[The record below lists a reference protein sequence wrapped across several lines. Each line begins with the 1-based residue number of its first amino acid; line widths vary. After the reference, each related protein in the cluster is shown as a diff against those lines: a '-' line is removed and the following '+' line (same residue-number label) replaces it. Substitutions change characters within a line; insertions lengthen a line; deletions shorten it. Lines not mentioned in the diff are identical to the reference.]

1 MSIRVIIADDHPLVR
16 EGLRRTIERSG
27 ADIVV
32 VAEAA
37 DGTEALKAAR
47 TWRVDVFILDI
58 TMPRLN
64 GFAAAQGLMLKDP
77 SAKVIMLSLHDTK
90 VVVEEALAS
99 GARGFLTKDSATKD
113 VVAAI
118 TEVHEGRTYF
128 SAAIAG
134 FARKAPPAG
143 ERRSGAAA
151 LTRQEQRVLQLIGEG
166 NTNKGIARLL
176 NVSTNTIH
184 SHRNSVMAKLNIHKH
199 ADLVRYAI
207 KAGLAKL

>member
-37 DGTEALKAAR
+37 DGTEALNAAR

-64 GFAAAQGLMLKDP
+64 GFAAAQGLILKDP

-118 TEVHEGRTYF
+118 TEVHAGRTYF

-134 FARKAPPAG
+134 FVRKAPG
-143 ERRSGAAA
+143 ERSAGAAA

-166 NTNKGIARLL
+166 NTNKGIARVL